1 VLVYL
6 SSIDLSSRTL
16 RFLTG
21 QLTARRQEIGT
32 RWRRLPAGRQ
42 ALLALAH
49 LRCGGTYAQLAA
61 GFGIGIATAYR
72 YIREAVEALAPSLDE
87 AMTTIRAKAFVI
99 LDGTLLPI
107 DRIAAD
113 TPYYSGKH
121 KRHGMNVQVLTDPF
135 GRLLWASP
143 ALSGST
149 HDLTAARQHGIM
161 EALADAG
168 LKCWADKAY
177 QGAGGSVRVPFRGRR
192 LKRWKRRHQHH
203 PRQDPLP
210 WRAGHGHHQGLVP
223 PAEAPLQHQPN
234 HRRGEGRPRPSPR
247 ISVRL
252 EKAQCSRVA
261 WARSRF
267 WSPWRCSRWWWSA
280 CRWASGC

>member
-1 VLVYL
+1 MLVYP

-21 QLTARRQEIGT
+21 QLAARQVEIGT
-32 RWRRLPAGRQ
+32 RWRRLTAARQ

-49 LRCGGTYAQLAA
+49 LRCGDTYTQLAA
-61 GFGIGIATAYR
+61 GFGIGIATVFR
-72 YIREAVEALAPSLDE
+72 YIREAVQVLAGLAPSLAK
-87 AMTTIRAKAFVI
+87 AMTTIREKAFVI

-143 ALSGST
+143 ALPGST
-149 HDLTAARQHGIM
+149 HDLTAARHHGIID
-161 EALADAG
+161 ALADAG

-177 QGAGGSVRVPFRGRR
+177 QGADGTIRVPFRGRR
-192 LKRWKRRHQHH
+192 LKRWRRRHNTSHAKIRCVGEQAMATLKGWRLLRKLRCSTNLITDIVKAVLTL
-203 PRQDPLP
+203 PR
-210 WRAGHGHHQGLVP
+210 V
-223 PAEAPLQHQPN
+223 
-234 HRRGEGRPRPSPR
+234 SM
-247 ISVRL
+247 RL
-252 EKAQCSRVA
+252 ENAQSLS
-261 WARSRF
+261 ARFRLLLRAARH
-267 WSPWRCSRWWWSA
+267 PQIRGRTERLLLA
-280 CRWASGC
+280 